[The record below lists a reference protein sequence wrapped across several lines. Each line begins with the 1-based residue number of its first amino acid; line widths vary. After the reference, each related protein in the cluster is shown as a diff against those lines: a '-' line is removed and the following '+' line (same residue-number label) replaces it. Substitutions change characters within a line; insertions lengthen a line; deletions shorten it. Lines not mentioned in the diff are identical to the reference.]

1 MLDSLKLRGRIL
13 ACIIIPLLVS
23 GVLATL
29 IVSNVRKVDRLDE
42 QIGFS
47 SEVIDHLAEAT
58 LQAIR
63 MERST
68 RGYLVNLKDRHRQ
81 GFETGRE
88 SYSRLM
94 NSLESKIAQLED
106 PLQRQRFEEYTQLGN
121 QLQQADLQMLQ
132 LAQRGQMEEAV
143 ALFSTD
149 ESSNIVREMESLYN
163 AFVQQER
170 ETLTVRKVQAKA
182 ALNLS
187 LAIAG
192 WGSALVGLMTIA
204 IGAKLASSI
213 RDRIERAIHEVAT
226 SSTEF
231 AATFAHQETST
242 NAQATSVNQ
251 TTASMEELNA
261 SSIATAEQA
270 ESAAANALLV
280 LNLVDSSNHHQ
291 LPVHPSYG
299 LGSNNSNIRSRDR
312 HIGHQNTSL
321 KETVNQ
327 IAQRIEQLTQ
337 QLSQI
342 DEIASNVSNIANQTN
357 MLALNASVEA
367 VRAGEAGKGFG
378 VVASEIRKLADHSG
392 RCADRINSLVKEIQS
407 ATSLTVNVTAEG
419 TKTVEVVVD
428 AIDEIVNNTQQISLT
443 AQQQAIA
450 IQQVFEA
457 MNALNRIASETV
469 NSISQ
474 AKVGTEKL
482 NQAALDLKEMV

>member
-1 MLDSLKLRGRIL
+1 
-13 ACIIIPLLVS
+13 VS

-68 RGYLVNLKDRHRQ
+68 RGYLVNLKDRRRQ

-132 LAQRGQMEEAV
+132 LAQTGQMEAAV
-143 ALFSTD
+143 ELFSTD

-407 ATSLTVNVTAEG
+407 STSMTVQVTEEG

>member
-29 IVSNVRKVDRLDE
+29 IVSNVRKVEQLDE
-42 QIGFS
+42 QIRFS

-58 LQAIR
+58 LYAIR

-68 RGYLVNLKDRHRQ
+68 RGYLVNARDRHRQ
-81 GFETGRE
+81 GFETGSE
-88 SYSRLM
+88 SYSRVI
-94 NSLESKIAQLED
+94 NSLEPKIAQLED
-106 PLQRQRFEEYTQLGN
+106 PVQRQRFQDYAQLGN
-121 QLQQADLQMLQ
+121 QLRQADQQILQ
-132 LAQRGQMEEAV
+132 LAQMGQMEEAV

-149 ESSNIVREMESLYN
+149 ESSNIVREIESLYQQ
-163 AFVQQER
+163 FVEQER
-170 ETLTVRKVQAKA
+170 ETLAIREVEATE

-187 LAIAG
+187 LAIAV
-192 WGSALVGLMTIA
+192 WGSAIVGLITIA

-251 TTASMEELNA
+251 TTTSMDELNT
-261 SSIATAEQA
+261 SSKATAEQA

-280 LNLVDSSNHHQ
+280 LNLVDSSTHHE
-291 LPVHPSYG
+291 LPVHPSYR
-299 LGSNNSNIRSRDR
+299 LGSNNSSIRSRDR

-378 VVASEIRKLADHSG
+378 VVATEIRKLADHSG

-407 ATSLTVNVTAEG
+407 ATSMTVQVTAEG

-457 MNALNRIASETV
+457 MNALNRIAGETV

-474 AKVGTEKL
+474 AKIGTEKL
-482 NQAALDLKEMV
+482 NQAALDLKKMV

>member
-29 IVSNVRKVDRLDE
+29 IVSTVKKAEELDE
-42 QIGFS
+42 QIGLS

-68 RGYLVNLKDRHRQ
+68 RGYLVSATDRHRQ
-81 GFETGRE
+81 GFETGSE
-88 SYSRLM
+88 SYSRLI
-94 NSLESKIAQLED
+94 NSLEPKIAQLED
-106 PLQRQRFEEYTQLGN
+106 PVQRQRFQEYTQLGN
-121 QLQQADLQMLQ
+121 QLRQADLQMLQ
-132 LAQRGQMEEAV
+132 LAQTGQREAAV

-149 ESSNIVREMESLYN
+149 QSSNIVREIESIYN
-163 AFVQQER
+163 AFVEQER
-170 ETLTVRKVQAKA
+170 ETLAARKVQAQE
-182 ALNLS
+182 ALHLS
-187 LAIAG
+187 LAVAG
-192 WGSALVGLMTIA
+192 WGSAIVGLLTIA

-231 AATFAHQETST
+231 AATFSHQETST
-242 NAQATSVNQ
+242 NAQAISVNQ
-251 TTASMEELNA
+251 TTSSMEELNA
-261 SSIATAEQA
+261 SSKATAEQA
-270 ESAAANALLV
+270 ESAAANAILV
-280 LNLVDSSNHHQ
+280 LNLVDSSTHHE
-291 LPVHPSYG
+291 LPVHLSYG
-299 LGSNNSNIRSRDR
+299 LGSHHSTLLSRNR
-312 HIGHQNTSL
+312 QIGQQNTSL
-321 KETVNQ
+321 KETVHQ
-327 IAQRIEQLTQ
+327 IANRIEQLTQ

-342 DEIASNVSNIANQTN
+342 DGIASNVSNIANQTN

-378 VVASEIRKLADHSG
+378 VVATEIRKLADHSG

-407 ATSLTVNVTAEG
+407 ATSLTVQVTEQG
-419 TKTVEVVVD
+419 TKTVEVVVE

-474 AKVGTEKL
+474 AKMGTEKL

>member
-29 IVSNVRKVDRLDE
+29 IVSNVRKVDQLDQ

-47 SEVIDHLAEAT
+47 SEVIDHLADAT
-58 LQAIR
+58 LHAIR

-68 RGYLVNLKDRHRQ
+68 RGYLVNLKDRHSQ

-94 NSLESKIAQLED
+94 NSLETKIAQLED

-121 QLQQADLQMLQ
+121 QLQQVDLQMLQ

-143 ALFSTD
+143 ELFSTD
-149 ESSNIVREMESLYN
+149 QSSNIVREMESLYN

-170 ETLTVRKVQAKA
+170 ETLTARKVQAQA

-192 WGSALVGLMTIA
+192 WGSAIVGLMTIA

-231 AATFAHQETST
+231 AATFGHQETST
-242 NAQATSVNQ
+242 NTQATSVHQ

-261 SSIATAEQA
+261 SSKATAEQA
-270 ESAAANALLV
+270 ESAAANAILV

-291 LPVHPSYG
+291 LPVHPSYRMG
-299 LGSNNSNIRSRDR
+299 PNYSGINSRDR
-312 HIGHQNTSL
+312 QIGHQNTSL
-321 KETVNQ
+321 KETVHQ
-327 IAQRIEQLTQ
+327 IAKRIEQLTQ

-378 VVASEIRKLADHSG
+378 VVAIEIRKLADHSG

-407 ATSLTVNVTAEG
+407 ATSMTVQVTEEG
-419 TKTVEVVVD
+419 TKTVEVVVE

-443 AQQQAIA
+443 AQQQAVA

-474 AKVGTEKL
+474 AKIGTEKL

>member
-29 IVSNVRKVDRLDE
+29 IVSNVRKVDHLDK

-63 MERST
+63 IERST
-68 RGYLVNLKDRHRQ
+68 RGYLVNGKDRHRQ
-81 GFETGRE
+81 GFETGSE
-88 SYSRLM
+88 SYSRVM
-94 NSLESKIAQLED
+94 NSLELKIAQLED
-106 PLQRQRFEEYTQLGN
+106 PIQRQRFEEYSQLGI
-121 QLQQADLQMLQ
+121 QLRQVALQTLE
-132 LAQRGQMEEAV
+132 LAQSGQREEAV

-149 ESSNIVREMESLYN
+149 QSSNIVREIESLYH

-170 ETLTVRKVQAKA
+170 ETLEVRKVEAQE
-182 ALNLS
+182 ALTLS

-192 WGSALVGLMTIA
+192 WGSAIVGLMTIA

-251 TTASMEELNA
+251 TTTSMEELNA
-261 SSIATAEQA
+261 SSKATAEQA
-270 ESAAANALLV
+270 ESAAANAILV

-291 LPVHPSYG
+291 LPVHPSYRMG
-299 LGSNNSNIRSRDR
+299 PSYSSIPSRDR
-312 HIGHQNTSL
+312 QIGHQNTSL
-321 KETVNQ
+321 KETVHQ
-327 IAQRIEQLTQ
+327 IAKRIEQLTQ

-378 VVASEIRKLADHSG
+378 VVATEIRKLADHSG

-407 ATSLTVNVTAEG
+407 ATSLTVQVTEEG

-469 NSISQ
+469 NSISE

>member
-13 ACIIIPLLVS
+13 TCIIIPLLVS

-47 SEVIDHLAEAT
+47 SEVIDHLATAT

-63 MERST
+63 IERST
-68 RGYLVNLKDRHRQ
+68 RGYLVNAKERHRQ
-81 GFETGRE
+81 GFETGSQ
-88 SYSRLM
+88 SYSQLIQ
-94 NSLESKIAQLED
+94 SLEPKIAQLED
-106 PLQRQRFEEYTQLGN
+106 PVQRQRFEEYSQFGN
-121 QLQQADLQMLQ
+121 QLQQVALQTLE
-132 LAQRGQMEEAV
+132 LAQSGQREKAV

-149 ESSNIVREMESLYN
+149 RSSNIVREIESLYD

-170 ETLTVRKVQAKA
+170 ETLANRKVQAQE

-192 WGSALVGLMTIA
+192 WGTGIVGLMTIA
-204 IGAKLASSI
+204 IGAKLASNI

-251 TTASMEELNA
+251 TTTSMEELNA
-261 SSIATAEQA
+261 SSKATAEQA
-270 ESAAANALLV
+270 ESAAAKAILV
-280 LNLVDSSNHHQ
+280 LNLVDSSTHHE
-291 LPVHPSYG
+291 LAVHPSYR
-299 LGSNNSNIRSRDR
+299 LGSPYTGITSGNRP
-312 HIGHQNTSL
+312 IGPQNTSL
-321 KETVNQ
+321 KETVHQ
-327 IAQRIEQLTQ
+327 IAKRIEQLTQ

-378 VVASEIRKLADHSG
+378 VVATEIRKLADHSG

-407 ATSLTVNVTAEG
+407 ATSMTVQVTAEG
-419 TKTVEVVVD
+419 TKTVEVVVE

-457 MNALNRIASETV
+457 MNALNRISSETV

-474 AKVGTEKL
+474 AKIGTEKL

>member
-1 MLDSLKLRGRIL
+1 
-13 ACIIIPLLVS
+13 
-23 GVLATL
+23 
-29 IVSNVRKVDRLDE
+29 
-42 QIGFS
+42 
-47 SEVIDHLAEAT
+47 
-58 LQAIR
+58 
-63 MERST
+63 
-68 RGYLVNLKDRHRQ
+68 
-81 GFETGRE
+81 
-88 SYSRLM
+88 
-94 NSLESKIAQLED
+94 
-106 PLQRQRFEEYTQLGN
+106 
-121 QLQQADLQMLQ
+121 MLQ
-132 LAQRGQMEEAV
+132 LAQTGQMEEAV

-149 ESSNIVREMESLYN
+149 HSSKIVREIESLYN
-163 AFVQQER
+163 AFVEQER
-170 ETLTVRKVQAKA
+170 ETLTLKKAQAQA

-192 WGSALVGLMTIA
+192 WGSAGVGLLTIA

-231 AATFAHQETST
+231 AATFSHQETSI

-251 TTASMEELNA
+251 TTTSMEELNA
-261 SSIATAEQA
+261 SSKTTAEQA
-270 ESAAANALLV
+270 ESAAANAILV

-291 LPVHPSYG
+291 VAVHPSYR
-299 LGSNNSNIRSRDR
+299 LGPHYSGINSGDR
-312 HIGHQNTSL
+312 QIGQQNTSL

-327 IAQRIEQLTQ
+327 IAKRIEQLTQ

-367 VRAGEAGKGFG
+367 VRAGDAGKGFG
-378 VVASEIRKLADHSG
+378 VVAIEIRKLADHSG

-474 AKVGTEKL
+474 AKIGTEKL

>member
-13 ACIIIPLLVS
+13 ACIIIPLFVS
-23 GVLATL
+23 GLLATL
-29 IVSNVRKVDRLDE
+29 IVSTVRKAEELDE
-42 QIGFS
+42 QIALS
-47 SEVIDHLAEAT
+47 TEVIDHLAEAT

-68 RGYLVNLKDRHRQ
+68 RGYLVNATDRHRQ

-88 SYSRLM
+88 SYRRVIKI
-94 NSLESKIAQLED
+94 LEPNIAQLED
-106 PLQRQRFEEYTQLGN
+106 PIQQQRFQDYTQLGN
-121 QLQQADLQMLQ
+121 QLEQADLQMLQ
-132 LAQRGQMEEAV
+132 LAQAGQRERAV

-149 ESSNIVREMESLYN
+149 ESSNIVREIESIYN
-163 AFVQQER
+163 AFVEQER
-170 ETLTVRKVQAKA
+170 QTLTVKQVEAQE

-192 WGSALVGLMTIA
+192 WGTAIVGLVTIA

-251 TTASMEELNA
+251 TTTSMEELNA
-261 SSIATAEQA
+261 SSKATAEQA
-270 ESAAANALLV
+270 ESAAANAILV
-280 LNLVDSSNHHQ
+280 LNLVDSSNHHE
-291 LPVHPSYG
+291 LPVHPSYR
-299 LGSNNSNIRSRDR
+299 LGSNYSTSPSRNR
-312 HIGHQNTSL
+312 HVAHQNTSL
-321 KETVNQ
+321 KETVHQ
-327 IAQRIEQLTQ
+327 IANRIQQLTH

-342 DEIASNVSNIANQTN
+342 DEIAGNVSNIANQTN

-378 VVASEIRKLADHSG
+378 VVATEIRKLADHSG

-407 ATSLTVNVTAEG
+407 ATSLTVQVTEEG
-419 TKTVEVVVD
+419 TKTVEVVVE

-457 MNALNRIASETV
+457 MNALNRIAGETV
-469 NSISQ
+469 NSITQ
-474 AKVGTEKL
+474 AKMGTEKL

>member
-13 ACIIIPLLVS
+13 ACIIIPLFVS
-23 GVLATL
+23 GVLATQ
-29 IVSNVRKVDRLDE
+29 IVSTVRKVEQLDE
-42 QIGFS
+42 QIWFS
-47 SEVIDHLAEAT
+47 SEVIDHLAGAT
-58 LQAIR
+58 LHAIR

-68 RGYLVNLKDRHRQ
+68 RGYLVNARDRHRQ
-81 GFETGRE
+81 GFETGSE
-88 SYSRLM
+88 SYSRLI
-94 NSLESKIAQLED
+94 NSLEPKIAQLED
-106 PLQRQRFEEYTQLGN
+106 PVQRQRFEDYTQLGT
-121 QLQQADLQMLQ
+121 QLRQVDLQMLQ
-132 LAQRGQMEEAV
+132 LAQSNRMEEAV

-149 ESSNIVREMESLYN
+149 KSSNIVREMESLYN

-170 ETLTVRKVQAKA
+170 DTLAVKKVEARE
-182 ALNLS
+182 ALHWS
-187 LAIAG
+187 IAIAG
-192 WGSALVGLMTIA
+192 WGGAIVGLVTIA

-251 TTASMEELNA
+251 TTTSMEELN
-261 SSIATAEQA
+261 SSSKATAEQA
-270 ESAAANALLV
+270 EAAVASAILV
-280 LNLVDSSNHHQ
+280 LNLVDSSNHHEM
-291 LPVHPSYG
+291 PVHPSYG
-299 LGSNNSNIRSRDR
+299 YGPSHSMSKSRDR
-312 HIGHQNTSL
+312 HIRQQNTSL
-321 KETVNQ
+321 KEAVHQ
-327 IAQRIEQLTQ
+327 IAKRIEQLTQ

-342 DEIASNVSNIANQTN
+342 DGIASNVSNIANQTN

-378 VVASEIRKLADHSG
+378 VVATEIRKLADHSG

-407 ATSLTVNVTAEG
+407 ATSMTVQVTEEG
-419 TKTVEVVVD
+419 TKTVEVVVE

-457 MNALNRIASETV
+457 MNALNRIAGETV

-474 AKVGTEKL
+474 AKIGTEKL

>member
-29 IVSNVRKVDRLDE
+29 IVSNVRKVEELDE
-42 QIGFS
+42 QIWFS
-47 SEVIDHLAEAT
+47 SEVIDYMADAT

-68 RGYLVNLKDRHRQ
+68 RGYLVNLRDRHRE
-81 GFETGRE
+81 GFEIGNE
-88 SYSRLM
+88 SYSRLIK
-94 NSLESKIAQLED
+94 SLEPKIAQLED
-106 PLQRQRFEEYTQLGN
+106 PVQSQRFEDYTQLGT
-121 QLQQADLQMLQ
+121 QLQQLDLQMVQ
-132 LAQRGQMEEAV
+132 LTKSGRVEEAV

-149 ESSNIVREMESLYN
+149 ESSKIVRDMESLYN
-163 AFVQQER
+163 AFVEQER
-170 ETLTVRKVQAKA
+170 ETLAVRKVQAQD

-192 WGSALVGLMTIA
+192 WGSAIVGLVMIA

-213 RDRIERAIHEVAT
+213 RDRIERAINEVAT

-231 AATFAHQETST
+231 AASFGHQESST
-242 NAQATSVNQ
+242 NAQATSVTQ
-251 TTASMEELNA
+251 TTTSMEELNA
-261 SSIATAEQA
+261 SSKATAEQA
-270 ESAAANALLV
+270 ESAAAKAILV
-280 LNLVDSSNHHQ
+280 LNLVDSLNHHE
-291 LPVHPSYG
+291 LPVHQSSGLGPSYSG
-299 LGSNNSNIRSRDR
+299 IKSRDR
-312 HIGHQNTSL
+312 QRGQQNTSL

-327 IAQRIEQLTQ
+327 IASRIEQLTQ

-378 VVASEIRKLADHSG
+378 VVATEIRKLADHSG

-407 ATSLTVNVTAEG
+407 STSMTVQVTEEG

-457 MNALNRIASETV
+457 MNALNRIAGETV

-474 AKVGTEKL
+474 AKIGTEKL
-482 NQAALDLKEMV
+482 NQAALDLKEIV

>member
-23 GVLATL
+23 SVLATL
-29 IVSNVRKVDRLDE
+29 IVSNVRKVDKLDQ

-47 SEVIDHLAEAT
+47 SEVIDYLAEAT
-58 LQAIR
+58 LHAIR

-68 RGYLVNLKDRHRQ
+68 RGYLVNAKDRHRQ
-81 GFETGRE
+81 GFETGSE
-88 SYSRLM
+88 SYSRLIK
-94 NSLESKIAQLED
+94 SLEPKIAQLED
-106 PLQRQRFEEYTQLGN
+106 PIQRQRFEEYTQLGN
-121 QLQQADLQMLQ
+121 QLRQINLQTLQ
-132 LAQRGQMEEAV
+132 LAQTGQMEEAV

-149 ESSNIVREMESLYN
+149 QSSNITREIESIYN

-170 ETLTVRKVQAKA
+170 ETLALRKVRAKE
-182 ALNLS
+182 ALDLS

-192 WGSALVGLMTIA
+192 WGTAMIGLVTIA
-204 IGAKLASSI
+204 IGAKLVSSI

-231 AATFAHQETST
+231 AATFSHQETST

-261 SSIATAEQA
+261 SSRATAEQA
-270 ESAAANALLV
+270 ESAAANAILV
-280 LNLVDSSNHHQ
+280 LNLVDSSNHHE
-291 LPVHPSYG
+291 LPVHPSYR
-299 LGSNNSNIRSRDR
+299 LGSNPSGIPSRNR
-312 HIGHQNTSL
+312 QMGHQNTSL

-327 IAQRIEQLTQ
+327 IAKRIEQLTQ

-378 VVASEIRKLADHSG
+378 VVATEIRKLADHSG

-407 ATSLTVNVTAEG
+407 ATSLTVQVTAEG
-419 TKTVEVVVD
+419 TKTVEVVVE

-474 AKVGTEKL
+474 AKLGTDKL